1 MSYNFSN
8 CYNRR
13 SEGSRKW
20 EVIPDCQ
27 DCEENQIAPMTVAD
41 LDLPTAPEIKEELN
55 SYIEESVLGYSK
67 PTDEYF
73 KAIRNYM
80 KKNYQYSPKA
90 EWTIPTPGIGPALAA
105 SVRAYRER
113 GEGVSVFPP
122 VYNPFYEVIK
132 EQGREILKCPLIEEN
147 QRYEINFELFKELAE
162 KKEARMLILCSPHN
176 PSGRVWTE
184 AELKRI
190 SEIAQE
196 NHLIVISD
204 EIHADM
210 TLDNQKHHLYASISK
225 EAAAHSLV
233 CTSPSKS
240 YNIAGL
246 QNSNIFIS
254 NPDLRENFES
264 EMGKIGINCPNVLG
278 LKATEAAYTK
288 AEDWFDEL
296 MVLLNKNVNKTVE
309 HLERID
315 SRFKVMRPDSSFLV
329 WVNIK
334 DFNLSNAEFMEKLK
348 EKNIYLTN
356 GNLYGEE
363 GEGYIRI
370 NIGMPRHILE
380 ANLERFKELEL

>member
-8 CYNRR
+8 CYDRR

-27 DCEENQIAPMTVAD
+27 NCEEDQIAPMTVAD
-41 LDLPTAPEIKEELN
+41 LDLPTAPEIKEEIKT
-55 SYIEESVLGYSK
+55 YVEESVLGYSR
-67 PTDEYF
+67 PTEEYF
-73 KAIRNYM
+73 KAVRDYM
-80 KKNYQYSPKA
+80 MKNYQYSPKE
-90 EWTIPTPGIGPALAA
+90 EWIVPTPGIVPALAA
-105 SVRAYRER
+105 SVRAFSER
-113 GEGVSVFPP
+113 GEGVIVFSP
-122 VYNPFYEVIK
+122 VYNPFYEVVE
-132 EQGREILKCPLIEEN
+132 EQGREILKCPLLEEN
-147 QRYEINFELFKELAE
+147 QRYEINFELFEKLAK
-162 KKEARMLILCSPHN
+162 KKEARILILCSPHN

-184 AELKRI
+184 TELRKI

-210 TLDNQKHHLYASISK
+210 TLENHQHHLYAAISE

-254 NPDLRENFES
+254 ERKLKEAFEK
-264 EMGKIGINCPNVLG
+264 EMAKIGVNCPNVLG

-288 AEDWFDEL
+288 AEEWFDEL
-296 MVLLNKNVNKTVE
+296 MVLLNNNINKTVE
-309 HLERID
+309 YLEKID
-315 SRFKVMRPDSSFLV
+315 SRFKVMRPDASFLV

-334 DFNLSNAEFMEKLK
+334 DFNLSNDEFMEKLRD
-348 EKNIYLTN
+348 KNIYLTN

-370 NIGMPRHILE
+370 NIGMPTDILE
-380 ANLERFKELEL
+380 ANLKRFEALEL